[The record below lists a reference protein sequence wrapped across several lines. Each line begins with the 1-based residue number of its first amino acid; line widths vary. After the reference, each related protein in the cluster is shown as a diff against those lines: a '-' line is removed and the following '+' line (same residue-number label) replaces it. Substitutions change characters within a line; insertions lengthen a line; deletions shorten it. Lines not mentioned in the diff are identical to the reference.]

1 MVSAAKDNQK
11 AARGGAAKG
20 ASPKG
25 AAATLGADE
34 GWDLVAVRLEHELA
48 TRGLTLRAIETATG
62 VNYRTLQKLLAGER
76 VARRDRLAE
85 LARFLGWQGD
95 GFDRIRR
102 GEEPTAAVAEMS
114 ASGANLAEIRER
126 DPEYFAQLEELARLA
141 IERLD
146 SQGR

>member
-1 MVSAAKDNQK
+1 MPAVKDDDGDK
-11 AARGGAAKG
+11 
-20 ASPKG
+20 
-25 AAATLGADE
+25 
-34 GWDLVAVRLEHELA
+34 GWDLVAARLEREISR
-48 TRGLTLRAIETATG
+48 RGLTLRAIESATG

-76 VARRDRLAE
+76 VTRRDRLAE
-85 LARFLGWQGD
+85 LARYLGWEGD

-102 GEEPTAAVAEMS
+102 GQEPEAAVVAMS

-146 SQGR
+146 AQER